1 MHANEKEELDET
13 IRQVSLGHKGTA
25 LVLLT
30 IALNSKLQPKKF
42 FHLSLKRKYYPCSAE
57 WPEEVCC
64 TEVMQVEQPKAAGE
78 SNEMQFLRILIHPIT
93 KVKLF
98 LSKNLNF
105 FFFSWGTHSYQQSIS
120 SSPGSTSVNWSCTGE
135 VNQGQGRAV
144 LCFGALQIWTRGV
157 VKYPHALV
165 WLWCDTEWKEKEV
178 RGGYVW
184 AGMWLVGRSFL
195 AAYHFFKAL
204 SRLL

>member
-30 IALNSKLQPKKF
+30 IELNSKLQPKKF

-57 WPEEVCC
+57 WPEVCC
-64 TEVMQVEQPKAAGE
+64 TKVMQVEQPKAAGE

-105 FFFSWGTHSYQQSIS
+105 FFF
-120 SSPGSTSVNWSCTGE
+120 PGAHTAMS
-135 VNQGQGRAV
+135 NQLVPLQV
-144 LCFGALQIWTRGV
+144 ALLLTDPAQ
-157 VKYPHALV
+157 VK
-165 WLWCDTEWKEKEV
+165 
-178 RGGYVW
+178 
-184 AGMWLVGRSFL
+184 
-195 AAYHFFKAL
+195 
-204 SRLL
+204 

>member
-1 MHANEKEELDET
+1 MFSWMA
-13 IRQVSLGHKGTA
+13 RSLLHQSDAGRTAKGSRGKQWDA
-25 LVLLT
+25 
-30 IALNSKLQPKKF
+30 ISK
-42 FHLSLKRKYYPCSAE
+42 
-57 WPEEVCC
+57 
-64 TEVMQVEQPKAAGE
+64 
-78 SNEMQFLRILIHPIT
+78 ILIHPIT

-120 SSPGSTSVNWSCTGE
+120 SSPGSNSVNWSCTGE

-144 LCFGALQIWTRGV
+144 LWFGTLQIWTRGV
-157 VKYPHALV
+157 VKYSHALV
-165 WLWCDTEWKEKEV
+165 WLWCDAEWKEREV

-184 AGMWLVGRSFL
+184 AGMWLVRRSFL